1 MTSLVQPSLR
11 ELSDLEASSTVG
23 MGGSVVVVVEVV
35 VVVLL
40 VVAVLVVSMLRGC
53 GRVVEILTFSGTF
66 LHPEQNETR
75 RRKIARYVDMLLLAV
90 II

>member
-53 GRVVEILTFSGTF
+53 
-66 LHPEQNETR
+66 
-75 RRKIARYVDMLLLAV
+75 
-90 II
+90 